1 LDQIKILLALILNY
15 MTDTNRFIDAFALEQ
30 ILRPLFKQFMK
41 LVAFKYEFYYRNV
54 TDKEENYNKKNAS

>member
-1 LDQIKILLALILNY
+1 
-15 MTDTNRFIDAFALEQ
+15 MTDTNRFIDALALEQ

-54 TDKEENYNKKNAS
+54 TDKEENYNKKMLLNR